1 MSKKSEGKYKPTL
14 VYPSFIEH
22 IARVREY
29 GVNKHGHSEDWRT
42 TPKVFHINAT
52 QRHINVYT
60 SGEEFDQESGLPH
73 LAHAACNLMFEI
85 ERAYG
90 SGIIEDLFHSCK
102 NNL

>member
-42 TPKVFHINAT
+42 TPKVLHIDAI
-52 QRHINVYT
+52 QRHINAYI
-60 SGEEFDQESGLPH
+60 SGEEFDQDSGLPH
-73 LAHAACNLMFEI
+73 LALAATNIMLEI
-85 ERAYG
+85 ERQYG
-90 SGIIEDLFHSCK
+90 SGIIEALFLK
-102 NNL
+102 RG